1 MHESWSDVMRLP
13 WDEIV
18 RCVYEGQEI
27 EADDGAGA
35 QIKALTALTTALM
48 G

>member
-1 MHESWSDVMRLP
+1 MLRLP

-18 RCVYEGQEI
+18 RCVNEGQEI

-35 QIKALTALTTALM
+35 QIRALSALTAALM
-48 G
+48 GGA

>member
-1 MHESWSDVMRLP
+1 MP

-18 RCVYEGQEI
+18 RTVHEGQEI

-35 QIKALTALTTALM
+35 QIRLLNDLIAKM
-48 G
+48 M